1 MQICRYVGV
10 MCFFLFSTILQLSFI
25 LCENEIQ
32 SWIETKR
39 QTNKHTE
46 HETESL
52 FTTLSLYHIWQIIIH
67 SFTFFLIHPLDFFYF
82 FLSFKS
88 TWLNNLIIIIII
100 VVVSDDG
107 SFIIIIITLFFNSI
121 PGYMSNRHHRH
132 HYHHIGLILNVKSYF
147 FFFRWP

>member
-1 MQICRYVGV
+1 MPICRYVGV

-25 LCENEIQ
+25 LCVNEIQ

-39 QTNKHTE
+39 QTNKQTHWTRNMKRN
-46 HETESL
+46 
-52 FTTLSLYHIWQIIIH
+52 LYLQHCRYISYMTNNHSFIH
-67 SFTFFLIHPLDFFYF
+67 SLFFLIHHPLDFFYF

-88 TWLNNLIIIIII
+88 TWLNNLIIIIIV

-121 PGYMSNRHHRH
+121 PGYMSNRHHH
-132 HYHHIGLILNVKSYF
+132 HYHHIGLI
-147 FFFRWP
+147 WM